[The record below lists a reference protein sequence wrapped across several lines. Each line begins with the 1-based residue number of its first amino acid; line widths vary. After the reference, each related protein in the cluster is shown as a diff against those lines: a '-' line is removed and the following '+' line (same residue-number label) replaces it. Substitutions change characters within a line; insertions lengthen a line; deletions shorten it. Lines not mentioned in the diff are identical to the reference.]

1 MPALLLQNRS
11 FETIGAVTNVHDFI
25 YKEHFNSPNEI
36 SFTIYKDNGE
46 TIHPL
51 WDSLI
56 NFKIIYIPEFGER
69 FEIAISTA
77 SAQTTIKSVTG
88 TSLCESELSQI
99 RLYDIE
105 INTEHDIANISYD
118 PQFPTVFYRNPQ
130 ELHNYDWT
138 DSKYR
143 DYSDEKKKE
152 VLKRSSLLHRIL
164 EKAEHYSIGTVDKS
178 LKNLQREFSISDTDI
193 YSELTGELAEEFHC
207 IFLFD
212 SLTRT
217 ISAHDLYHTC
227 KSCGYRGDFTHKC
240 PECGSTEFEGQYGM
254 DTSVFISNENLA
266 EEISLDSN
274 KDSLKNCF
282 YVEGGDEIITAAVKA
297 MNPNGTNYI
306 YDFNHDTETDM
317 PKALSAVIKSYDEL
331 YKHYVTTKSFPLN
344 SAAVNNYNTVVR
356 EVNALFSDDP
366 SICFAQLQQTLTG
379 YASVIEAIYEATDLY
394 GFLKD
399 SMMPTI
405 RIDGLGLEDSLQNIL
420 TGFRE
425 GFSTLNAD
433 GSTTKSFPNQIAIR
447 NHTTAI
453 QSSVEN
459 AIQKSAK
466 LYYSTAYYNLEITT
480 LNYTQ
485 ATSSSYGTW
494 KGTFTLESLAEKDPQ
509 TGENLQKQSPQVTLT
524 IVDHLELYLEQSI
537 YKKMTKDKS
546 KYSEVTSLK
555 MDFNTFKEKITHY
568 SLSELARMKESF
580 QACLDIIISAE
591 FPESAKA
598 LSQRYYDFYSK
609 RFQYIDLTEQ
619 PKREAQIK
627 RVQALYSFDSSAN
640 KTSGILSDVKNE
652 TNRILDFKKY
662 LLSNPLKYEAY
673 QGEDLWKTFCAY
685 RREDKYTNSN
695 YISDGM
701 NNAEIIAHAK
711 KLLDTAKKELYTASN
726 PQYTLSANMD
736 NLLALEA
743 FAPLTDA
750 FSCGNWIRLEI
761 DGDIYRLRL
770 LSYQIAFDDIASI
783 DVEFSTVEKLWSG
796 NSDLKSIL
804 TSAKSIAGSY
814 SYTTQQ
820 VKQSLSA
827 SNYVNSWIE
836 EGLAATAAKIINDHD
851 TQAITIDQ
859 NGILCREYDD
869 IQDAYSPFQARFINN
884 GLYVTADNWK
894 TVKAAL
900 GKFIYSQGGTEKT
913 AYGILAESLVGK
925 FIIGEQLFIQNSA
938 GNLIFDSGGFK
949 ISNSKNTITMNPNDE
964 EKLFR
969 ISNAGHQDVF
979 YTNAKGDIILEGAI
993 YSRPG
998 STIGNLSVG
1007 ENKLTYGSFGIDTS
1021 ITEPQNTALWLGKDT
1036 PSSAPFRVTYGGKL
1050 YAEDADIRGKI
1061 LSTSGKIG
1069 GFTIGNSYL
1078 ANNTTALGTTAN
1090 SVYVG
1095 TNGIS
1100 CGTSFKVTSAG
1111 ELSCSNINIQ
1121 SSSGN
1126 NTVII
1131 NNNGLFTN
1139 TIQANNT
1146 NRIVIHGWAG
1156 GWLGMCDLFEFSG
1169 GSPDGK
1175 EHLAYISTACNAI
1188 DFLAEVIM
1196 GASLIVNGNIKE
1208 NGTYLSEKYQAK
1220 GSYLPTG
1227 GGTITG
1233 DTYFKA
1239 RMHTHS
1245 LVPEE
1250 DATYPLGSPE
1260 FKYSTVY
1267 SKNFVENG
1275 TSLSKKYVTQE
1286 TYEKKIVS
1294 LENSIKELQNQVAQL
1309 TRIANDLSS

>member
-1 MPALLLQNRS
+1 M
-11 FETIGAVTNVHDFI
+11 
-25 YKEHFNSPNEI
+25 
-36 SFTIYKDNGE
+36 
-46 TIHPL
+46 
-51 WDSLI
+51 
-56 NFKIIYIPEFGER
+56 
-69 FEIAISTA
+69 
-77 SAQTTIKSVTG
+77 
-88 TSLCESELSQI
+88 
-99 RLYDIE
+99 
-105 INTEHDIANISYD
+105 
-118 PQFPTVFYRNPQ
+118 
-130 ELHNYDWT
+130 
-138 DSKYR
+138 
-143 DYSDEKKKE
+143 
-152 VLKRSSLLHRIL
+152 
-164 EKAEHYSIGTVDKS
+164 
-178 LKNLQREFSISDTDI
+178 
-193 YSELTGELAEEFHC
+193 
-207 IFLFD
+207 
-212 SLTRT
+212 
-217 ISAHDLYHTC
+217 
-227 KSCGYRGDFTHKC
+227 
-240 PECGSTEFEGQYGM
+240 
-254 DTSVFISNENLA
+254 
-266 EEISLDSN
+266 
-274 KDSLKNCF
+274 
-282 YVEGGDEIITAAVKA
+282 
-297 MNPNGTNYI
+297 
-306 YDFNHDTETDM
+306 
-317 PKALSAVIKSYDEL
+317 
-331 YKHYVTTKSFPLN
+331 
-344 SAAVNNYNTVVR
+344 
-356 EVNALFSDDP
+356 
-366 SICFAQLQQTLTG
+366 
-379 YASVIEAIYEATDLY
+379 
-394 GFLKD
+394 
-399 SMMPTI
+399 
-405 RIDGLGLEDSLQNIL
+405 
-420 TGFRE
+420 
-425 GFSTLNAD
+425 
-433 GSTTKSFPNQIAIR
+433 
-447 NHTTAI
+447 
-453 QSSVEN
+453 
-459 AIQKSAK
+459 
-466 LYYSTAYYNLEITT
+466 EITT

-555 MDFNTFKEKITHY
+555 MDFNTFKEKITRY

-900 GKFIYSQGGTEKT
+900 GKFIYSQDGTEKT

-1286 TYEKKIVS
+1286 TYEKKIIS

-1309 TRIANDLSS
+1309 TRSANDLSS

>member
-1 MPALLLQNRS
+1 MPTLLLQNRN
-11 FETIGAVTNVHDFI
+11 FETIGVVTNVHEFI
-25 YKEHFNSPNEI
+25 YKENFNSPNEI

-46 TIHPL
+46 TCHPL

-56 NFKIIYIPEFGER
+56 NFKLIYIPEFGER

-88 TSLCESELSQI
+88 ASLCESELSQI

-105 INTEHDIANISYD
+105 INTENDIANISYD
-118 PQFPTVFYRNPQ
+118 PRFPTVFYRNPE
-130 ELHNYDWT
+130 ELHDYDWT

-152 VLKRSSLLHRIL
+152 VLKSSSLLHRIL

-212 SLTRT
+212 SITRT

-240 PECGSTEFEGQYGM
+240 PECGSTEFEGQYGI

-266 EEISLDSN
+266 EEISLESN

-331 YKHYVTTKSFPLN
+331 YKNYVTTKSFPLN
-344 SAAVNNYNTVVR
+344 STAVNNYNTVVR

-366 SICFAQLQQTLTG
+366 SIRFAQLQQTLTG
-379 YASVIEAIYEATDLY
+379 YSSVIESIYEATDLY

-433 GSTTKSFPNQIAIR
+433 GSTTKSFSNQIAMR

-453 QSSVEN
+453 ESSVEN

-466 LYYSTAYYNLEITT
+466 LYYSTAYYDLEINT
-480 LNYTQ
+480 LSYTP
-485 ATSSSYGTW
+485 ATSSSHGTW
-494 KGTFTLESLAEKDPQ
+494 NGTFTLKSLSEKNPE
-509 TGENLQKQSPQVTLT
+509 TGENLQQTSPHVTLT
-524 IVDHLELYLEQSI
+524 IVDHVELYLEQSI

-555 MDFNTFKEKITHY
+555 MDFNTFKEKITRY

-627 RVQALYSFDSSAN
+627 CVQALYSFDSSAN

-662 LLSNPLKYEAY
+662 LLSNPLNYEAY
-673 QGEDLWKTFCAY
+673 QGKDLWKTFCSY

-711 KLLDTAKKELYTASN
+711 KLLETAKKELYTASN

-736 NLLALEA
+736 NLLALNE
-743 FAPLTDA
+743 FAPLADA

-770 LSYQIAFDDIASI
+770 LSYQIAFDDISSI

-814 SYTTQQ
+814 AYTTQQ

-827 SNYVNSWIE
+827 SNYVNSWVE
-836 EGLAATAAKIINDHD
+836 EGLSATAAKIVNDHD

-869 IQDAYSPFQARFINN
+869 IQDVYSPFQVRFINN
-884 GLYVTADNWK
+884 GLYITTDNWK
-894 TVKAAL
+894 TLKAAL

-938 GNLIFDSGGFK
+938 GSLVFDSGGFK
-949 ISNSKNTITMNPNDE
+949 IKNSKNTIAMNPNDE
-964 EKLFR
+964 ERLFR
-969 ISNAGHQDVF
+969 ISNSGHDVF
-979 YTNAKGDIILEGAI
+979 YTNADGDIFLEGAI
-993 YSRPG
+993 VTKPG
-998 STIGNLSVG
+998 SKIGNLSVD

-1021 ITEPQNTALWLGKDT
+1021 KTEPGNIALWLGKST

-1050 YAEDADIRGKI
+1050 YAEDADICGKI

-1069 GFTIGNSYL
+1069 GFTIGDSYL

-1100 CGTSFKVTSAG
+1100 CGASFQVTSTG

-1121 SSSGN
+1121 SASGN
-1126 NTVII
+1126 NAVKI
-1131 NNNGLFTN
+1131 NSSGLFTN
-1139 TIQANNT
+1139 TIQANN
-1146 NRIVIHGWAG
+1146 NDRIAIHGWAG
-1156 GWLGMCDLFEFSG
+1156 GWLGMCNLLEISG
-1169 GSPDGK
+1169 GSPDGTR
-1175 EHLAYISTACNAI
+1175 HLVYISTACNAI
-1188 DFLAEVIM
+1188 DFLAEVSI
-1196 GASLIVNGNIKE
+1196 GSSLTVAKSIKE
-1208 NGTYLSEKYQAK
+1208 NGKSLSEKYQAK
-1220 GSYLPTG
+1220 GSYLPTE

-1250 DATYPLGSPE
+1250 DATYPLGSPD

-1275 TSLSKKYVTQE
+1275 TSLSSKYVTKE
-1286 TYEKKIVS
+1286 VYEKKIHD
-1294 LENSIKELQNQVAQL
+1294 LENSILDLRDKILQL
-1309 TRIANDLSS
+1309 TQTKNI

>member
-1 MPALLLQNRS
+1 MPTLLLQNRN
-11 FETIGAVTNVHDFI
+11 FETIGAVTNVHEFI
-25 YKEHFNSPNEI
+25 YKENFNGPNEI

-46 TIHPL
+46 TCHPL

-56 NFKIIYIPEFGER
+56 NFKLIYIPEFGER

-88 TSLCESELSQI
+88 ASLCESELSQI

-105 INTEHDIANISYD
+105 INTENDIANISYD

-130 ELHNYDWT
+130 ELHDYDWT

-152 VLKRSSLLHRIL
+152 VLKSSSLLHRIL

-331 YKHYVTTKSFPLN
+331 YKNYVTTKSFPLN

-433 GSTTKSFPNQIAIR
+433 GSTTKSFSNQIAMR

-555 MDFNTFKEKITHY
+555 MDFNTFKEKITRY

-609 RFQYIDLTEQ
+609 RFQYIDLTEH
-619 PKREAQIK
+619 PKREAQLK
-627 RVQALYSFDSSAN
+627 CVQALYSFDPSAN

-662 LLSNPLKYEAY
+662 LLSNPLNYEAY
-673 QGEDLWKTFCAY
+673 QGKDLWKTFCSY

-711 KLLDTAKKELYTASN
+711 KLLETAKKELYTASN

-736 NLLALEA
+736 NLLALNE
-743 FAPLTDA
+743 FAPLADA

-770 LSYQIAFDDIASI
+770 LSYQIAFDDISSI

-814 SYTTQQ
+814 AYTTQQ

-827 SNYVNSWIE
+827 SNYVNSWVE
-836 EGLAATAAKIINDHD
+836 EGLSATAAKIVNDHD

-869 IQDAYSPFQARFINN
+869 IQDVYSPFQVRFINN
-884 GLYVTADNWK
+884 GLYITTDNWK
-894 TVKAAL
+894 TLKAAL

-938 GNLIFDSGGFK
+938 GSLVFDSGGFK
-949 ISNSKNTITMNPNDE
+949 ISNSKNTIAMNPNDE
-964 EKLFR
+964 ERLFR
-969 ISNAGHQDVF
+969 ISNSGHDVF
-979 YTNAKGDIILEGAI
+979 YTNADGDIFLEGAI
-993 YSRPG
+993 VTKPG
-998 STIGNLSVG
+998 S
-1007 ENKLTYGSFGIDTS
+1007 
-1021 ITEPQNTALWLGKDT
+1021 
-1036 PSSAPFRVTYGGKL
+1036 
-1050 YAEDADIRGKI
+1050 
-1061 LSTSGKIG
+1061 KIG

-1078 ANNTTALGTTAN
+1078 ANNTTALGTTEN

-1095 TNGIS
+1095 TDGIS
-1100 CGTSFKVTSAG
+1100 CGTVFKVTKDGLVKLDGTSAVLDIRMPSAY
-1111 ELSCSNINIQ
+1111 ETHTEFKPYSI
-1121 SSSGN
+1121 
-1126 NTVII
+1126 
-1131 NNNGLFTN
+1131 
-1139 TIQANNT
+1139 
-1146 NRIVIHGWAG
+1146 AG
-1156 GWLGMCDLFEFSG
+1156 YDYSVG
-1169 GSPDGK
+1169 P
-1175 EHLAYISTACNAI
+1175 
-1188 DFLAEVIM
+1188 FLARQTYNSFKIAHERIY
-1196 GASLIVNGNIKE
+1196 SSVNSKYFTTGVLYLKGESDSEGSFVETIIRAQEAQFGGNIRTQFINPKE
-1208 NGTYLSEKYQAK
+1208 NGKYMIGMPSLQYSAVYSVNFIENGTALSSKYQAK
-1220 GSYLPTG
+1220 GNYLSTR

-1233 DTYFKA
+1233 DTYFEA

-1267 SKNFVENG
+1267 SKNFVENNIP
-1275 TSLSKKYVTQE
+1275 LSEKYVSKE
-1286 TYEKKIVS
+1286 NYEEKIVS
-1294 LENSIKELQNQVAQL
+1294 LEHSVKELQNEVARL
-1309 TRIANDLSS
+1309 TRIANNLSS